1 MVTGLPFRSASIG
14 AGRPCIRRRANHG
27 TGGSLTEHQPV
38 FEVVDGSVAF
48 GGNQALASVS
58 FAMEKGQLV
67 GLIGPNGSGKTTLLN
82 ATSGIYP
89 LDSGSIRFEG
99 RPIEKAPPHEIA
111 RAGVARTFQIARI
124 FPRMTALENMLTPG
138 FTARAAEDR
147 VTLIRRAK
155 EHLDFVDIADFADE
169 QAADLSGGQR
179 MLLQFARALM
189 LKPRLML
196 LDEPFG
202 GIHPLLVE
210 RILGRIRSLRD
221 QGIDFIV
228 VSHDL
233 PAIMGLATRIV
244 VLANG
249 RLIADGTP
257 DAVREDPG
265 VIEAYLGG

>member
-1 MVTGLPFRSASIG
+1 MVSESQA
-14 AGRPCIRRRANHG
+14 
-27 TGGSLTEHQPV
+27 V
-38 FEVVDGSVAF
+38 FEVKDGSIAF
-48 GGNQALASVS
+48 GGNQALDEVS
-58 FAMEKGQLV
+58 FAMEKGQLI

-89 LDSGSIRFEG
+89 LNSGAISFEG
-99 RPIEKAPPHEIA
+99 NRIEKEPPHRIA

-124 FPRMTALENMLTPG
+124 FPHMTTLENMLAPG
-138 FTARAAEDR
+138 FAVRDSGKETR

-155 EHLDFVDIADFADE
+155 EYLDFLDIADFADE
-169 QAADLSGGQR
+169 QAGDLSGGQH

-202 GIHPLLVE
+202 GIHPLLIE
-210 RILGRIRSLRD
+210 RILERIRDLRD

-233 PAIMGLATRIV
+233 PTIMGLATRIV

-249 RLIADGTP
+249 KVIADGTP
-257 DAVREDPG
+257 GEVREDPG
-265 VIEAYLGG
+265 VIEAYLGV

>member
-1 MVTGLPFRSASIG
+1 MESESR
-14 AGRPCIRRRANHG
+14 
-27 TGGSLTEHQPV
+27 PV
-38 FEVVDGSVAF
+38 FEVLDGSIAF
-48 GGNQALASVS
+48 GGNQALDEVS
-58 FAMEKGQLV
+58 FAMKKGQLI

-89 LDSGSIRFEG
+89 LNSGAISFEG
-99 RPIEKAPPHEIA
+99 NRIEKEPPHRIA

-124 FPRMTALENMLTPG
+124 FPHMTTLENMLAPG
-138 FTARAAEDR
+138 FAVRDSGKEAR

-155 EHLDFVDIADFADE
+155 DYLDFLDIAEFADE
-169 QAADLSGGQR
+169 PAGELSGGQH

-202 GIHPLLVE
+202 GIHPLLIE
-210 RILGRIRSLRD
+210 RILERIRDLRD

-233 PAIMGLATRIV
+233 PTIMGLATRIV

-249 RLIADGTP
+249 KVIADGTP
-257 DAVREDPG
+257 AEVRENPG
-265 VIEAYLGG
+265 VIEAYLGV

>member
-1 MVTGLPFRSASIG
+1 MESESR
-14 AGRPCIRRRANHG
+14 
-27 TGGSLTEHQPV
+27 PV
-38 FEVVDGSVAF
+38 FEVLDGSIAF
-48 GGNQALASVS
+48 GGNQALDEVS
-58 FAMEKGQLV
+58 FAMKKGQLI

-89 LDSGSIRFEG
+89 LNSGAISFEG
-99 RPIEKAPPHEIA
+99 NRIEKEPPHRIA

-124 FPRMTALENMLTPG
+124 FPHMTTLENMLAPG
-138 FTARAAEDR
+138 FAVRDIGKEAR

-155 EHLDFVDIADFADE
+155 DYLDFLDIADFADE
-169 QAADLSGGQR
+169 PAGDLSGGQH

-202 GIHPLLVE
+202 GIHPLLIE
-210 RILGRIRSLRD
+210 RILERIRDLRD

-233 PAIMGLATRIV
+233 PTIMGLATRIV

-249 RLIADGTP
+249 KVIADGTP
-257 DAVREDPG
+257 GEVRENPG
-265 VIEAYLGG
+265 VIEAYLGV

>member
-1 MVTGLPFRSASIG
+1 MESESR
-14 AGRPCIRRRANHG
+14 
-27 TGGSLTEHQPV
+27 PV
-38 FEVVDGSVAF
+38 FEVLDGSIAF
-48 GGNQALASVS
+48 GGNQALDEVS
-58 FAMEKGQLV
+58 FAMKKGQLI

-89 LDSGSIRFEG
+89 LNSGAISFEG
-99 RPIEKAPPHEIA
+99 NRIEKEPPHRIA

-124 FPRMTALENMLTPG
+124 FPHMTTLENMLAPG
-138 FTARAAEDR
+138 FAVRDSGKEAR

-155 EHLDFVDIADFADE
+155 DYLDFLDIADFADE
-169 QAADLSGGQR
+169 PAGDLSGGQH

-202 GIHPLLVE
+202 GIHPLLIE
-210 RILGRIRSLRD
+210 RILERIRDLRD

-233 PAIMGLATRIV
+233 PTIMGLATRIV

-249 RLIADGTP
+249 KVIADGTP
-257 DAVREDPG
+257 AEVRENPG
-265 VIEAYLGG
+265 VIEAYLGV

>member
-1 MVTGLPFRSASIG
+1 MVSESQ
-14 AGRPCIRRRANHG
+14 
-27 TGGSLTEHQPV
+27 SV
-38 FEVVDGSVAF
+38 FEVRNGSIAF
-48 GGNQALASVS
+48 GGNQALDEVS
-58 FAMEKGQLV
+58 FAMEKGQLI

-89 LDSGSIRFEG
+89 LNSGAISFEG
-99 RPIEKAPPHEIA
+99 NRIEKEPPHRIA

-124 FPRMTALENMLTPG
+124 FPHMTTLENMLAPG
-138 FTARAAEDR
+138 FAVRDSGKEAR

-155 EHLDFVDIADFADE
+155 DYLDFLDIADFADE
-169 QAADLSGGQR
+169 PAGDLSGGQH

-202 GIHPLLVE
+202 GIHPLLIE
-210 RILGRIRSLRD
+210 RILERIRDLRD

-233 PAIMGLATRIV
+233 PTIMGLATRIV

-249 RLIADGTP
+249 KVIADGTP
-257 DAVREDPG
+257 GEVRENPG
-265 VIEAYLGG
+265 VIEAYLGV

>member
-1 MVTGLPFRSASIG
+1 MVSESQF
-14 AGRPCIRRRANHG
+14 
-27 TGGSLTEHQPV
+27 V
-38 FEVVDGSVAF
+38 FEVLDGSIAF
-48 GGNQALASVS
+48 GGNQALNKVS
-58 FAMEKGQLV
+58 FAMEKGQLI

-89 LDSGSIRFEG
+89 LNSGTIRFEG
-99 RPIEKAPPHEIA
+99 NRIEKESPHRIA

-124 FPRMTALENMLTPG
+124 FPHMTTLENMLAPG
-138 FTARAAEDR
+138 FAVRDSEKEAR

-155 EHLDFVDIADFADE
+155 EYLDFLDIADFADE
-169 QAADLSGGQR
+169 QAGDLSGGQH

-202 GIHPLLVE
+202 GIHPLLIE
-210 RILGRIRSLRD
+210 RILERIRDLRD
-221 QGIDFIV
+221 QGIDFMV

-233 PAIMGLATRIV
+233 PTIMGLATRIV

-249 RLIADGTP
+249 KVIADGTP
-257 DAVREDPG
+257 GEVRENPG
-265 VIEAYLGG
+265 VIEAYLGV

>member
-1 MVTGLPFRSASIG
+1 MVSEGQS
-14 AGRPCIRRRANHG
+14 
-27 TGGSLTEHQPV
+27 V
-38 FEVVDGSVAF
+38 FEVKDGSIAF
-48 GGNQALASVS
+48 GGNQALDEVS
-58 FAMEKGQLV
+58 FAMEKGQLI

-89 LDSGSIRFEG
+89 LNSGAISFEG
-99 RPIEKAPPHEIA
+99 NRIEKEPPHRIA

-124 FPRMTALENMLTPG
+124 FPHMTTLENMLAPG
-138 FTARAAEDR
+138 FAVRDGGKETR

-155 EHLDFVDIADFADE
+155 EYLDFLDIADFADE
-169 QAADLSGGQR
+169 QAGDLSGGQH

-202 GIHPLLVE
+202 GIHPLLIE
-210 RILGRIRSLRD
+210 RILKRIRDLRD

-233 PAIMGLATRIV
+233 PTIMGLATRIV

-249 RLIADGTP
+249 KVIADGTP
-257 DAVREDPG
+257 GEVREDPG
-265 VIEAYLGG
+265 VIEAYLGV

>member
-1 MVTGLPFRSASIG
+1 MQQSGTDETDQ
-14 AGRPCIRRRANHG
+14 G
-27 TGGSLTEHQPV
+27 TGESLTETSAGHGPV
-38 FEVVDGSVAF
+38 FEIVEGSVAF
-48 GGNQALASVS
+48 GGNQALDSVS
-58 FAMEKGQLV
+58 FAMAKGQLV

-89 LDSGSIRFEG
+89 LDSGAIRFEG
-99 RPIEKAPPHEIA
+99 RPIEKAPPHRIA
-111 RAGVARTFQIARI
+111 RAGIARTFQIARI

-138 FTARAAEDR
+138 FTTRDARSDDR
-147 VTLIRRAK
+147 ITLIRRAK
-155 EHLDFVDIADFADE
+155 EYLDFLDIADFADE

-210 RILGRIRSLRD
+210 RILGRIRDLRGE
-221 QGIDFIV
+221 GIDFIV

-249 RLIADGTP
+249 RLIADGAP
-257 DAVREDPG
+257 AEVREDPG

>member
-1 MVTGLPFRSASIG
+1 
-14 AGRPCIRRRANHG
+14 
-27 TGGSLTEHQPV
+27 
-38 FEVVDGSVAF
+38 
-48 GGNQALASVS
+48 
-58 FAMEKGQLV
+58 MEKGQLI

-89 LDSGSIRFEG
+89 LNSGAISFEG
-99 RPIEKAPPHEIA
+99 NRIEKEPPHRIA

-124 FPRMTALENMLTPG
+124 FPHMTTLENMLAPG
-138 FTARAAEDR
+138 FAVRDGGKETR

-155 EHLDFVDIADFADE
+155 EYLDFLDIADFADE
-169 QAADLSGGQR
+169 QAGDLSGGQH

-202 GIHPLLVE
+202 GIHPLLIARILE
-210 RILGRIRSLRD
+210 RIRDLRD

-233 PAIMGLATRIV
+233 PTIMGLATRIV

-249 RLIADGTP
+249 KVIADGTP
-257 DAVREDPG
+257 GEVREDPG
-265 VIEAYLGG
+265 VIEAYLGV

>member
-1 MVTGLPFRSASIG
+1 MEFESR
-14 AGRPCIRRRANHG
+14 
-27 TGGSLTEHQPV
+27 PV
-38 FEVVDGSVAF
+38 FEVLDGSIAF
-48 GGNQALASVS
+48 GGNQALDEVS
-58 FAMEKGQLV
+58 FAMKKGQLI

-89 LDSGSIRFEG
+89 LNSGAISFEG
-99 RPIEKAPPHEIA
+99 NRIEKEPPHRIA

-124 FPRMTALENMLTPG
+124 FPHMTTLENMLAPG
-138 FTARAAEDR
+138 FAVRDSGKEAR

-155 EHLDFVDIADFADE
+155 DYLDFLDIADFADE
-169 QAADLSGGQR
+169 PAGDLSGGQH

-202 GIHPLLVE
+202 GIHPLLIE
-210 RILGRIRSLRD
+210 RILERIRDLRD

-233 PAIMGLATRIV
+233 PTIMGLATRIV

-249 RLIADGTP
+249 KVIADGTP
-257 DAVREDPG
+257 GEVRENPG
-265 VIEAYLGG
+265 VIEAYLGV

>member
-1 MVTGLPFRSASIG
+1 MESESR
-14 AGRPCIRRRANHG
+14 
-27 TGGSLTEHQPV
+27 PV
-38 FEVVDGSVAF
+38 FEVLDGSIAF
-48 GGNQALASVS
+48 GGNQALDEVS
-58 FAMEKGQLV
+58 FAMKKGQLI

-89 LDSGSIRFEG
+89 LNSGAISFEG
-99 RPIEKAPPHEIA
+99 NRIEKEPPHRIA

-124 FPRMTALENMLTPG
+124 FPHMTTLENMLAPG
-138 FTARAAEDR
+138 FAVRDSGKEDR

-155 EHLDFVDIADFADE
+155 DYLDFLDIADFADE
-169 QAADLSGGQR
+169 PAGDLSGGQH

-202 GIHPLLVE
+202 GIHPLLIE
-210 RILGRIRSLRD
+210 RILERIRDLRD

-233 PAIMGLATRIV
+233 PTIMGLATRIV

-249 RLIADGTP
+249 KVIADGTP
-257 DAVREDPG
+257 GEVRENPG
-265 VIEAYLGG
+265 VIEAYLGV

>member
-1 MVTGLPFRSASIG
+1 MESESR
-14 AGRPCIRRRANHG
+14 
-27 TGGSLTEHQPV
+27 PV
-38 FEVVDGSVAF
+38 FEVLDGSIAF
-48 GGNQALASVS
+48 GGNQALDEVS
-58 FAMEKGQLV
+58 FAMEKGQLI

-89 LDSGSIRFEG
+89 LNSGAISFEG
-99 RPIEKAPPHEIA
+99 NRIEKEPPHRIA

-124 FPRMTALENMLTPG
+124 FPHMTTLENMLAPG
-138 FTARAAEDR
+138 FAVRDSGKEAR

-155 EHLDFVDIADFADE
+155 DYLDFLDIADFADE
-169 QAADLSGGQR
+169 PAGDLSGGQH

-202 GIHPLLVE
+202 GIHPLLIE
-210 RILGRIRSLRD
+210 RILERIRDLRD

-233 PAIMGLATRIV
+233 PTIMGLATRIV

-249 RLIADGTP
+249 KVIADGTP
-257 DAVREDPG
+257 AEVRENPG
-265 VIEAYLGG
+265 VIEAYLGV

>member
-1 MVTGLPFRSASIG
+1 MESESR
-14 AGRPCIRRRANHG
+14 
-27 TGGSLTEHQPV
+27 PV
-38 FEVVDGSVAF
+38 FEVLDGSIAF
-48 GGNQALASVS
+48 GGNQALDEVS
-58 FAMEKGQLV
+58 FAMKKGQLI

-89 LDSGSIRFEG
+89 LNSGAISFEG
-99 RPIEKAPPHEIA
+99 NRIEKEPPHRIA

-124 FPRMTALENMLTPG
+124 FPHMTTLENMLAPG
-138 FTARAAEDR
+138 FAVRDSGKEAR

-155 EHLDFVDIADFADE
+155 DYLDFLDIADFADE
-169 QAADLSGGQR
+169 PAGDLSGGQH

-202 GIHPLLVE
+202 GIHPLLIE
-210 RILGRIRSLRD
+210 RILERIRDLRD

-233 PAIMGLATRIV
+233 PTIMGLATRIV

-249 RLIADGTP
+249 KVIADGTP
-257 DAVREDPG
+257 GEVRENPG
-265 VIEAYLGG
+265 VIEAYLGV

>member
-1 MVTGLPFRSASIG
+1 MESESRS
-14 AGRPCIRRRANHG
+14 
-27 TGGSLTEHQPV
+27 V
-38 FEVVDGSVAF
+38 FEVLDGSIAF
-48 GGNQALASVS
+48 GGNQALDEVS
-58 FAMEKGQLV
+58 FAMEKGQLI

-89 LDSGSIRFEG
+89 LNSGAISFEG
-99 RPIEKAPPHEIA
+99 NRIEKEPPHRIA

-124 FPRMTALENMLTPG
+124 FPHMTTLENMLAPG
-138 FTARAAEDR
+138 FSVRDTETEDR
-147 VTLIRRAK
+147 VTLIRRTK
-155 EHLDFVDIADFADE
+155 DYLDFLDIAEFADE
-169 QAADLSGGQR
+169 PAGELSGGQH

-202 GIHPLLVE
+202 GIHPLLIE
-210 RILGRIRSLRD
+210 RILERIRDLRD

-233 PAIMGLATRIV
+233 PTIMGLATRIV

-249 RLIADGTP
+249 KVIADGTP
-257 DAVREDPG
+257 GEVRENPG
-265 VIEAYLGG
+265 VIEAYLGV

>member
-1 MVTGLPFRSASIG
+1 MRHGVDYMESESRS
-14 AGRPCIRRRANHG
+14 
-27 TGGSLTEHQPV
+27 V
-38 FEVVDGSVAF
+38 FEVLDGSIAF
-48 GGNQALASVS
+48 GGNQALDEVS
-58 FAMEKGQLV
+58 FAMKKGQLI

-89 LDSGSIRFEG
+89 LNSGAISFEG
-99 RPIEKAPPHEIA
+99 NRIEKEPPHRIA

-124 FPRMTALENMLTPG
+124 FPHMTTLENMLAPG
-138 FTARAAEDR
+138 FAVRDSGKEAR

-155 EHLDFVDIADFADE
+155 DYLDFLDIAEFADE
-169 QAADLSGGQR
+169 PAGELSGGQH

-202 GIHPLLVE
+202 GIHPLLIE
-210 RILGRIRSLRD
+210 RILERIRDLRD

-233 PAIMGLATRIV
+233 PTIMGLATRIV

-249 RLIADGTP
+249 KVIADGTP
-257 DAVREDPG
+257 GEVRENPD
-265 VIEAYLGG
+265 VIEAYLGV

>member
-1 MVTGLPFRSASIG
+1 MESESR
-14 AGRPCIRRRANHG
+14 
-27 TGGSLTEHQPV
+27 PV
-38 FEVVDGSVAF
+38 FEVLDGSIAF
-48 GGNQALASVS
+48 GGNQALDEVS
-58 FAMEKGQLV
+58 FAMKKGQLI

-89 LDSGSIRFEG
+89 LNSGAISFEG
-99 RPIEKAPPHEIA
+99 NRIEKEPPHRIA

-124 FPRMTALENMLTPG
+124 FPHMTTLENMLAPG
-138 FTARAAEDR
+138 FAVRDSEKEAR

-155 EHLDFVDIADFADE
+155 EYLDFLDIADFADE
-169 QAADLSGGQR
+169 PAGDLSGGQH

-202 GIHPLLVE
+202 GIHPLLIE
-210 RILGRIRSLRD
+210 RILERIRDLRD

-233 PAIMGLATRIV
+233 PTIMGLATRIV

-249 RLIADGTP
+249 KVIADGTP
-257 DAVREDPG
+257 GEVRENPG
-265 VIEAYLGG
+265 VIEAYLGV

>member
-1 MVTGLPFRSASIG
+1 MRHGVDYMESESRS
-14 AGRPCIRRRANHG
+14 
-27 TGGSLTEHQPV
+27 V
-38 FEVVDGSVAF
+38 FEVLDGSIAF
-48 GGNQALASVS
+48 GGNQALDEVS
-58 FAMEKGQLV
+58 FAMEKGQLI

-89 LDSGSIRFEG
+89 LNSGAISFEG
-99 RPIEKAPPHEIA
+99 IRIEKEPPHRIA

-124 FPRMTALENMLTPG
+124 FPHMTTLENMLAPG
-138 FTARAAEDR
+138 FAVRDTETEDR

-155 EHLDFVDIADFADE
+155 DYLDFLDIADFADE
-169 QAADLSGGQR
+169 PAGDLSGGQH

-202 GIHPLLVE
+202 GIHPLLIE
-210 RILGRIRSLRD
+210 RILERIRDLRD

-233 PAIMGLATRIV
+233 PTIMGLATRIV

-249 RLIADGTP
+249 KVIADGTP
-257 DAVREDPG
+257 GEVRENPG
-265 VIEAYLGG
+265 VIEAYLGV

>member
-1 MVTGLPFRSASIG
+1 MESESR
-14 AGRPCIRRRANHG
+14 
-27 TGGSLTEHQPV
+27 PV
-38 FEVVDGSVAF
+38 FEVLDGSIAF
-48 GGNQALASVS
+48 GGNQALDEVS
-58 FAMEKGQLV
+58 FAMKKGQLV

-89 LDSGSIRFEG
+89 LNSGAISFEG
-99 RPIEKAPPHEIA
+99 NRIEKEPPHRIA

-124 FPRMTALENMLTPG
+124 FPHMTTLENMLAPG
-138 FTARAAEDR
+138 FAVRDSGKEAR

-155 EHLDFVDIADFADE
+155 DYLDFLDIADFADE
-169 QAADLSGGQR
+169 PAGDLSGGQH

-202 GIHPLLVE
+202 GIHPLLIE
-210 RILGRIRSLRD
+210 RILERIRDLRD

-233 PAIMGLATRIV
+233 PTIMGLATRIV

-249 RLIADGTP
+249 KVIADGTP
-257 DAVREDPG
+257 GEVRENPG
-265 VIEAYLGG
+265 VIEAYLGV

>member
-1 MVTGLPFRSASIG
+1 MESESR
-14 AGRPCIRRRANHG
+14 
-27 TGGSLTEHQPV
+27 PV
-38 FEVVDGSVAF
+38 FEVLDGSIAF
-48 GGNQALASVS
+48 GGNQALDEVS
-58 FAMEKGQLV
+58 FAMEKGQLI

-89 LDSGSIRFEG
+89 LNSGAISFEG
-99 RPIEKAPPHEIA
+99 NRIEKEPPHRIA

-124 FPRMTALENMLTPG
+124 FPHMTTLENMLAPG
-138 FTARAAEDR
+138 FAVRDSGKEAR

-155 EHLDFVDIADFADE
+155 DYLDFLDIADFADE
-169 QAADLSGGQR
+169 PAGDLSGGQH

-202 GIHPLLVE
+202 GIHPLLIE
-210 RILGRIRSLRD
+210 RILERIRDLRD

-233 PAIMGLATRIV
+233 PTIMGLATRIV

-249 RLIADGTP
+249 KVIADGTP
-257 DAVREDPG
+257 GEVRENPG
-265 VIEAYLGG
+265 VIEAYLGV

>member
-1 MVTGLPFRSASIG
+1 MESESR
-14 AGRPCIRRRANHG
+14 
-27 TGGSLTEHQPV
+27 PV
-38 FEVVDGSVAF
+38 FEVLDGSITF
-48 GGNQALASVS
+48 GGNQALDEVS
-58 FAMEKGQLV
+58 FAMKKGQLI

-89 LDSGSIRFEG
+89 LNSGAISFEG
-99 RPIEKAPPHEIA
+99 NRIEKEPPHRIA

-124 FPRMTALENMLTPG
+124 FPHMTTLENMLAPG
-138 FTARAAEDR
+138 FAVRDSGKEAR

-155 EHLDFVDIADFADE
+155 DYLDFLDIADFADE
-169 QAADLSGGQR
+169 PAGDLSGGQH

-202 GIHPLLVE
+202 GIHPLLIE
-210 RILGRIRSLRD
+210 RILERIRDLRD

-233 PAIMGLATRIV
+233 PTIMGLATRIV

-249 RLIADGTP
+249 KVIADGTP
-257 DAVREDPG
+257 GEVRENPG
-265 VIEAYLGG
+265 VIEAYLGV

>member
-1 MVTGLPFRSASIG
+1 MESESR
-14 AGRPCIRRRANHG
+14 
-27 TGGSLTEHQPV
+27 PV
-38 FEVVDGSVAF
+38 FEVLDGSIAF
-48 GGNQALASVS
+48 GGNQALDEVS
-58 FAMEKGQLV
+58 FAMKKGQLI
-67 GLIGPNGSGKTTLLN
+67 GLIGPNGAGKTTLLN

-89 LDSGSIRFEG
+89 LNSGAISFEG
-99 RPIEKAPPHEIA
+99 NRIEKEPPHRIA

-124 FPRMTALENMLTPG
+124 FPHMTTLENMLAPG
-138 FTARAAEDR
+138 FAVRDSGKEAR

-155 EHLDFVDIADFADE
+155 DYLDFLDIADFADE
-169 QAADLSGGQR
+169 PAGDLSGGQH

-202 GIHPLLVE
+202 GIHPLLIE
-210 RILGRIRSLRD
+210 RILERIRDLRD

-233 PAIMGLATRIV
+233 PTIMGLATRIV

-249 RLIADGTP
+249 KVIADGTP
-257 DAVREDPG
+257 GEVRENPG
-265 VIEAYLGG
+265 VIEAYLGV

>member
-1 MVTGLPFRSASIG
+1 MESESR
-14 AGRPCIRRRANHG
+14 
-27 TGGSLTEHQPV
+27 PV
-38 FEVVDGSVAF
+38 FEVLDGSIAF
-48 GGNQALASVS
+48 GGNQALDEVS
-58 FAMEKGQLV
+58 FAMKKGQLI

-89 LDSGSIRFEG
+89 LNSGAISFEG
-99 RPIEKAPPHEIA
+99 NRIEKEPPHRIA

-124 FPRMTALENMLTPG
+124 FPHMTTLENMLAPG
-138 FTARAAEDR
+138 FAVRDTETEDR

-155 EHLDFVDIADFADE
+155 DYLDFLDIADFADE
-169 QAADLSGGQR
+169 PAGDLSGGQH

-202 GIHPLLVE
+202 GIHPLLIE
-210 RILGRIRSLRD
+210 RILERIRDLRD

-233 PAIMGLATRIV
+233 PTIMGLATRIV

-249 RLIADGTP
+249 KVIADGTP
-257 DAVREDPG
+257 GEVRENPG
-265 VIEAYLGG
+265 VIEAYLGV

>member
-1 MVTGLPFRSASIG
+1 MVSESQF
-14 AGRPCIRRRANHG
+14 
-27 TGGSLTEHQPV
+27 V
-38 FEVVDGSVAF
+38 FEVLDGSIAF
-48 GGNQALASVS
+48 GGNQALNKVS
-58 FAMEKGQLV
+58 FAMEKGQLI

-89 LDSGSIRFEG
+89 LNSGAISFEG
-99 RPIEKAPPHEIA
+99 NRIEKEPPHRIA

-124 FPRMTALENMLTPG
+124 FPHMTTLENMLAPG
-138 FTARAAEDR
+138 FAVRDSGKEAR

-155 EHLDFVDIADFADE
+155 DYLDFLDIADFADE
-169 QAADLSGGQR
+169 QAGDLSGGQH

-202 GIHPLLVE
+202 GIHPLLIE
-210 RILGRIRSLRD
+210 RILERIRDLRD
-221 QGIDFIV
+221 QGIDFMV

-233 PAIMGLATRIV
+233 PTIMGLATRIV

-249 RLIADGTP
+249 KVIADGTP
-257 DAVREDPG
+257 GEVRENPG
-265 VIEAYLGG
+265 VIEAYLGV

>member
-1 MVTGLPFRSASIG
+1 MGSESRS
-14 AGRPCIRRRANHG
+14 
-27 TGGSLTEHQPV
+27 V
-38 FEVVDGSVAF
+38 FEVLDGSIAF
-48 GGNQALASVS
+48 GGNQALDEVS
-58 FAMEKGQLV
+58 FAMKKGQLI
-67 GLIGPNGSGKTTLLN
+67 GLIGPNGAGKTTLLN

-89 LDSGSIRFEG
+89 LNSGAISFEG
-99 RPIEKAPPHEIA
+99 NRIEKEPPHRIA

-124 FPRMTALENMLTPG
+124 FPHMTTLENMLAPG
-138 FTARAAEDR
+138 FAVRDSGKEAR

-155 EHLDFVDIADFADE
+155 DYLDFLDIADFADE
-169 QAADLSGGQR
+169 PAGDLSGGQH

-202 GIHPLLVE
+202 GIHPLLIE
-210 RILGRIRSLRD
+210 RILERIRDLRD

-233 PAIMGLATRIV
+233 PTIMGLATRIV

-249 RLIADGTP
+249 KVIADGTP
-257 DAVREDPG
+257 GEVRENPG
-265 VIEAYLGG
+265 VIEAYLGV

>member
-1 MVTGLPFRSASIG
+1 MKEASTAIKGGTSVTAPDVFKVANASI
-14 AGRPCIRRRANHG
+14 
-27 TGGSLTEHQPV
+27 
-38 FEVVDGSVAF
+38 AF
-48 GGNQALASVS
+48 GGNQALNSVS
-58 FAMEKGQLV
+58 FNMTKGQLL

-89 LDSGSIRFEG
+89 LNQGTIHFEG
-99 RPIEKAPPHEIA
+99 ASIEKSTPHVIA
-111 RAGVARTFQIARI
+111 RAGIARTFQIARI
-124 FPRMTALENMLTPG
+124 FPQMTALENMLAPG
-138 FTARAAEDR
+138 FTVRDSQSEDR
-147 VTLIRRAK
+147 ITLIRRAR
-155 EHLDFVDIADFADE
+155 EYLEFLDIDGFAHE

-210 RILGRIRSLRD
+210 RILNRIGDLRGR
-221 QGIDFIV
+221 GIDFIV

-233 PAIMGLATRIV
+233 PTIMGLATRVI

-249 RLIADGTP
+249 QLIADGTP
-257 DAVREDPG
+257 DEVREDPG
-265 VIEAYLGG
+265 VIEAYLGV

>member
-1 MVTGLPFRSASIG
+1 MSPGARAAFGDGQDGSG
-14 AGRPCIRRRANHG
+14 AGGPLSETSTGHG
-27 TGGSLTEHQPV
+27 PV
-38 FEVVDGSVAF
+38 FEIVEGRVAF
-48 GGNQALASVS
+48 GGNLALDSVS
-58 FAMEKGQLV
+58 FAMAKGQLV

-99 RPIEKAPPHEIA
+99 RPIEKAPPHEVA
-111 RAGVARTFQIARI
+111 RAGIARTFQIARI

-138 FTARAAEDR
+138 FTTRDARSDDR
-147 VTLIRRAK
+147 GTLIRRAK
-155 EHLDFVDIADFADE
+155 EYLDFLDIAGFADE

-210 RILGRIRSLRD
+210 RILGRIRDLRGE
-221 QGIDFIV
+221 GIDFIV

-249 RLIADGTP
+249 RLIADGAP
-257 DAVREDPG
+257 DEVREDPG
-265 VIEAYLGG
+265 VIDAYLGG

>member
-1 MVTGLPFRSASIG
+1 MSIE
-14 AGRPCIRRRANHG
+14 
-27 TGGSLTEHQPV
+27 TQPV
-38 FEVVDGSVAF
+38 FAVLDASIAF
-48 GGNQALASVS
+48 GGNQALDSVS
-58 FAMEKGQLV
+58 FSMDRGQLI

-89 LDSGSIRFEG
+89 LSSGTIRFEG
-99 RPIEKAPPHEIA
+99 NRIDREPPHRIA
-111 RAGVARTFQIARI
+111 RAGVARTFQIARV

-138 FTARAAEDR
+138 FTVRDSATEGRA
-147 VTLIRRAK
+147 TLVRRAK
-155 EHLDFVDIADFADE
+155 EYLDFLDIADFADE

-210 RILGRIRSLRD
+210 RILGRIRDLRG

-233 PAIMGLATRIV
+233 PTIMGLATRIV

-249 RLIADGTP
+249 RVIADGTP
-257 DAVREDPG
+257 EEVREDPD
-265 VIEAYLGG
+265 VVEAYLGV

>member
-1 MVTGLPFRSASIG
+1 MESESR
-14 AGRPCIRRRANHG
+14 
-27 TGGSLTEHQPV
+27 PV
-38 FEVVDGSVAF
+38 FEVLDGSIAF
-48 GGNQALASVS
+48 GGNQALDEVS
-58 FAMEKGQLV
+58 FAMKKGQLI

-89 LDSGSIRFEG
+89 LNSGAISFEG
-99 RPIEKAPPHEIA
+99 NRIEKEPPHRIA

-124 FPRMTALENMLTPG
+124 FPHMTTLENMLAPG
-138 FTARAAEDR
+138 FSVRDTKTEDR

-155 EHLDFVDIADFADE
+155 DYLDFLDIADFADE
-169 QAADLSGGQR
+169 PAGDLSGGQH

-189 LKPRLML
+189 LKPRLLL

-202 GIHPLLVE
+202 GIHPLLIE
-210 RILGRIRSLRD
+210 RILERIRDLRD

-233 PAIMGLATRIV
+233 PTIMGLATRIV

-249 RLIADGTP
+249 KVIADGTP
-257 DAVREDPG
+257 AEVRENPG
-265 VIEAYLGG
+265 VIEAYQGG

>member
-1 MVTGLPFRSASIG
+1 M
-14 AGRPCIRRRANHG
+14 
-27 TGGSLTEHQPV
+27 LTERQPV
-38 FEVVDGSVAF
+38 FEVLHGSIAF
-48 GGNQALASVS
+48 GGNQALDSVS
-58 FAMEKGQLV
+58 FSMDRGQLI

-89 LDSGSIRFEG
+89 LSSGTIRFEG
-99 RPIEKAPPHEIA
+99 KRIEKEPPHHIA
-111 RAGVARTFQIARI
+111 RAGVARTFQIARV
-124 FPRMTALENMLTPG
+124 FPHMTTLENMLAPG
-138 FTARAAEDR
+138 FTVRDAATEGR

-155 EHLDFVDIADFADE
+155 EYLDFLDIADFADE

-210 RILGRIRSLRD
+210 RILGRIRDLRER
-221 QGIDFIV
+221 GIDFIV

-233 PAIMGLATRIV
+233 PTIMGLATRIV

-249 RLIADGTP
+249 KVIADGTP
-257 DAVREDPG
+257 GEVREDPD
-265 VIEAYLGG
+265 VIEAYLGV

>member
-1 MVTGLPFRSASIG
+1 MVSESQ
-14 AGRPCIRRRANHG
+14 
-27 TGGSLTEHQPV
+27 SV
-38 FEVVDGSVAF
+38 FEVKNGSIAF
-48 GGNQALASVS
+48 GGNQALDEVS
-58 FAMEKGQLV
+58 FAMEKGQLI

-89 LDSGSIRFEG
+89 LNSGAISFEG
-99 RPIEKAPPHEIA
+99 NRIEKEPPHRIA

-124 FPRMTALENMLTPG
+124 FPHMTTLENMLAPG
-138 FTARAAEDR
+138 FAVRDSGKEAR

-155 EHLDFVDIADFADE
+155 DYLDFLDIADFADE
-169 QAADLSGGQR
+169 PAGDLSGGQH

-202 GIHPLLVE
+202 GIHPLLIE
-210 RILGRIRSLRD
+210 RILERIRDLRD

-233 PAIMGLATRIV
+233 PTIMGLATRIV

-249 RLIADGTP
+249 KVIADGTP
-257 DAVREDPG
+257 GEVRENPG
-265 VIEAYLGG
+265 VIEAYLGV

>member
-1 MVTGLPFRSASIG
+1 MESESR
-14 AGRPCIRRRANHG
+14 
-27 TGGSLTEHQPV
+27 PV
-38 FEVVDGSVAF
+38 FEVLDGSIAF
-48 GGNQALASVS
+48 GGNQALDEVS
-58 FAMEKGQLV
+58 FAMKKGQLI

-89 LDSGSIRFEG
+89 LNSGAISFEG
-99 RPIEKAPPHEIA
+99 NRIEKEPPHRIA

-124 FPRMTALENMLTPG
+124 FPHMTTLENMLAPG
-138 FTARAAEDR
+138 FAVRDSGKEAR

-155 EHLDFVDIADFADE
+155 DYLDFLDIADFADE
-169 QAADLSGGQR
+169 PAGDLSGGQH

-202 GIHPLLVE
+202 GIHPLLIE
-210 RILGRIRSLRD
+210 RILERIRDLRD

-233 PAIMGLATRIV
+233 PTSMGLATRIV

-249 RLIADGTP
+249 KVIADGTP
-257 DAVREDPG
+257 GEVRENPG
-265 VIEAYLGG
+265 VIEAYLGV